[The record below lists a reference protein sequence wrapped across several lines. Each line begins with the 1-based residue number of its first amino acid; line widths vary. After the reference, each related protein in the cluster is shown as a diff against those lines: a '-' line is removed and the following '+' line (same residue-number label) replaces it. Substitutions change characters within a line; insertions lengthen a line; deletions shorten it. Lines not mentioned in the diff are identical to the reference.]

1 MRAVGRILRWLG
13 VAVGLV
19 IVFLAASFGLLQ
31 TRPGQD
37 WLARTIERTIS
48 TPDSTVAIAGLS
60 GTVPFRIKVDRIDIG
75 DRDGIYL
82 TAHDFAFDISPA
94 ALLAGQLH
102 FRSLTF
108 AEVDEERPTTAPS
121 TTPWIDYL
129 KVPHLPIG
137 VVLDRFSIGR
147 LVLAPPVLGESLV
160 ATVEGKARVAGETA
174 QLALDLHRTDDVAGN
189 IVLVMELAGATPVL
203 KLQLEASE
211 PTGVL
216 LDRLLARTD
225 RPPLALS
232 VNGTGPLADWHGR
245 VAASAG
251 TLARLDTDVTLAVTD
266 HTVLGLSGTAAM
278 APLLP
283 AEFAPLI
290 GDQLTLSLHGT
301 YGERIVL
308 DALSIGIAAGTL
320 TGDATYGGAEK
331 AVTAHLRAN
340 VPELSKLAGLL
351 GNQLGGSA
359 SLTAEVTGTQS
370 RPALALNFSGSGVRV
385 GTSGADHI
393 EASMSASATGA
404 LDSPDSRVEF
414 AAKGRV
420 EGLVAPE
427 GVTVPPGFGRDID
440 FSLAGN
446 AARDGSAVD
455 LNRLS
460 AEGAGLALTGAGQL
474 AGGGQTL
481 EGNLRLSIADL
492 RPFSG
497 FVGHPIAG
505 SVELAADATQDG
517 TSGFKASLQ
526 GSAKGLQ
533 TGVAAG
539 DALLGDSVTVAGSLQ
554 RDSAGALIVQQFGIA
569 GAAASLSGDGRFD
582 PGSNRLAAAVAFELP
597 RLKPLGPSLGMEMA
611 GAVSGRIDA
620 EGVLE
625 HLQVKSKVAG
635 DDIAAGGTRIDR
647 LRLTGEVTDLAEPK
661 ATLEGTYRAPGLDGT
676 LSLTAEEKGN
686 SELVLPR
693 FRFTAADSAI
703 EGSLRVALDT
713 YLTQGSISGR
723 APDLARLSKLAGMPL
738 GGSLEFGGKFEDR
751 GGQLVDLSA
760 TGSRLTAGTGSSR
773 MGVGRVELTAKFADV
788 LRAPSGTGR
797 LSLTSANLGASEFST
812 ATLALDAPRPGRFG
826 FHGDAKG
833 RPLTLALAGEGGF
846 EPGRFD
852 MRLTRLTGSF
862 GNDRIFLEQP
872 LTLSKRGAD
881 LAFSNLALDFATGR
895 ITGNGSKRGE
905 ALSLALNVADFP
917 IASGAELMGYHN
929 VRGTLAI
936 GANLGG
942 TLRTPQGRF
951 SVNARQISLSAAKNP
966 QLPNLGL
973 AVDGTW
979 NGRNLDLKGQ
989 VTGLKGDQIGFS
1001 GAVPLLLNPASLGIS
1016 VPTYGR
1022 LALQLQGSGQLEHL
1036 ADLLPLGEDRVSG
1049 HFAANAAVGGTVGA
1063 PAANGRVQLSD
1074 ARYENF
1080 ATGAVFTKMQ
1090 ADLVGDRDR
1099 FTLTSFSAS
1108 DTASGTLKAQGSVAL
1123 RGPSGPT
1130 AQLSATL
1137 DNFRVAA
1144 RDEAVAAASGNI
1156 SIAGPL
1162 TAPKVTAP
1170 LTINRAEINLPASL
1184 PPNVVVVKVVE
1195 TNSKTGKAP
1204 PPPPAANQAPT
1215 LPATLD
1221 VKIDMPGNIFVRGHG
1236 LDSEWRGKLTI
1247 TGTSAAPAISGSLEQ
1262 IRGSVDLLG
1271 KTFTITRG
1279 RITFDGSAKL
1289 DPVLDIAAEASTADI
1304 TAQVNISGVASA
1316 PKVTLSSTPPVPQDE
1331 ILSRVLFNRGV
1342 GQLSAGEGLQLA
1354 AAAATLAG
1362 GGPGVLDKLR
1372 SGLGLDWFR
1381 LGSSPTSPT
1390 TGTINPRGAAGS
1402 SGAGST
1408 ALSAGKYI
1416 APGVSVG
1423 VSQGVSPPTSKVTVE
1438 IEVMRHLTIGGE
1450 AGQSG
1455 STGLG
1460 LNYNYD
1466 Y

>member
-1 MRAVGRILRWLG
+1 MKTAARILRWL
-13 VAVGLV
+13 AAALGLL
-19 IVFLAASFGLLQ
+19 IAALLGGFGLLQ
-31 TRPGQD
+31 TQAGQA
-37 WLARTIERTIS
+37 WLAGTIERTMS
-48 TPDSTVAIAGLS
+48 TPDFTVAVAGLR
-60 GTVPFRIKVDRIDIG
+60 GMVPFNLKVDRIDIG
-75 DRDGIYL
+75 DRDGTYL
-82 TAHDFAFDISPA
+82 TARDFGLDISA
-94 ALLAGQLH
+94 AELLAGQLH
-102 FRSLTF
+102 IRSLSF
-108 AEVDEERPTTAPS
+108 AEVDMARSSTAPS
-121 TTPWIDYL
+121 TTPWTEYL
-129 KVPHLPIG
+129 KVPQVPVG
-137 VVLDRFSIGR
+137 VVLDRLSIDR
-147 LVLAPPVLGESLV
+147 LALAPPVLGESLI
-160 ATVEGKARVAGETA
+160 ATVEGNARLARETA

-189 IVLVMELAGATPVL
+189 IALAMELAGATPVL
-203 KLQLEASE
+203 KLQLDASE

-216 LDRLLARTD
+216 LDRVLARTD
-225 RPPLALS
+225 RPPLGLS

-245 VAASAG
+245 VTAAAG
-251 TLARLDTDVTLAVTD
+251 TLAHLDTDVTLAVTD
-266 HTVLGLSGTAAM
+266 RTAFGLSGTAAL

-290 GDQLTLSLHGT
+290 GDQLALSLHGT
-301 YGERIVL
+301 SGERLVL

-340 VPELSKLAGLL
+340 VPDLSVLAGLL
-351 GNQLGGSA
+351 GNQLAGSA
-359 SLTAEVTGTQS
+359 LLTAEVTGTQS
-370 RPALALNFSGSGVRV
+370 RPALTLNFSGTGVRF

-393 EASMSASATGA
+393 EASISGSAANT
-404 LDSPDSRVEF
+404 LDSLDARVEF

-420 EGLVAPE
+420 EGLIAPE
-427 GVTVPPGFGRDID
+427 GVTVPRELGRDID

-455 LNRLS
+455 LSRLS
-460 AEGAGLALTGAGQL
+460 AEGAGLALTGTGQF
-474 AGGGQTL
+474 AGGGQTID
-481 EGNLRLSIADL
+481 GNVRLSVADL

-497 FVGHPIAG
+497 FVGHPLAG
-505 SVELAADATQDG
+505 SIELAADATQQG
-517 TSGFKASLQ
+517 TTGFKASLQ
-526 GSAKGLQ
+526 GSANGLR
-533 TGVAAG
+533 TGIAAS
-539 DALLGDSVTVAGSLQ
+539 DALLGDAVTVRGSLQ
-554 RDSAGALIVQQFGIA
+554 RDPAGALIVEQFGIA
-569 GAAASLSGDGRFD
+569 SAAVSLSGDGRFD
-582 PGSNRLAAAVAFELP
+582 PGSNRLAARIAFELP
-597 RLKPLGPSLGMEMA
+597 RLKPIGPALGMELA
-611 GAVSGRIDA
+611 GAVSGRLDA

-625 HLQVKSKVAG
+625 HLHVKSEVAG

-647 LRLTGEVTDLAEPK
+647 LRLAGDVTDLAEPK
-661 ATLEGTYRAPGLDGT
+661 AALDGTYRTQGLDGA
-676 LSLTAEEKGN
+676 LSLAAELKGN
-686 SELVLPR
+686 SQLVLPR

-703 EGSLRVALDT
+703 EGSLRVALET

-723 APDLARLSKLAGMPL
+723 APDLARLSKLAGTPL
-738 GGSLEFGGKFEDR
+738 GGSLEFAGKFEDR
-751 GGQLVDLSA
+751 GGQLVDLSL
-760 TGSRLTAGTGSSR
+760 TGSRLTAGTGSAR

-797 LSLTSANLGASEFST
+797 LSLTSASLGSSEFST
-812 ATLALDAPRPGRFG
+812 ATLALDAPKPGRFG

-833 RPLTLALAGEGGF
+833 RPLSLALAGEGGF

-852 MRLTRLTGSF
+852 MRLTRLTGSL

-872 LTLSKRGAD
+872 LTLSKHGAD
-881 LAFSNLALDFATGR
+881 LAFSGLALGFGTGR
-895 ITGNGSKRGE
+895 ITGSGSKRAE

-929 VRGTLAI
+929 VHGTLAI
-936 GANLGG
+936 AANLGG
-942 TLRTPQGRF
+942 TVRAPQGRF
-951 SVNARQISLSAAKNP
+951 SANARQISLSSAKNT

-973 AVDGTW
+973 SVDSNW
-979 NGRNLDLKGQ
+979 NGRSLDLKGQ

-1001 GAVPLLLNPASLGIS
+1001 GAVPLLLNPASFGIS
-1016 VPTYGR
+1016 VPTDGR

-1049 HFAANAAVGGTVGA
+1049 HFAANAAVGGTVAA
-1063 PAANGRVQLSD
+1063 PAASGRLQLSD

-1080 ATGAVFTKMQ
+1080 ATGAVFANMQ

-1099 FTLTSFSAS
+1099 FTLASFSAS
-1108 DTASGTLKAQGSVAL
+1108 DTVSGTLKARGNVAL
-1123 RGPSGPT
+1123 RSPAGPT
-1130 AQLSATL
+1130 AELSATL
-1137 DNFRVAA
+1137 DKFRVAA
-1144 RDEAVAAASGNI
+1144 RDEAVATASGTM

-1184 PPNVVVVKVVE
+1184 PPNVVVLKVVE
-1195 TNSKTGKAP
+1195 TNSRTGQ
-1204 PPPPAANQAPT
+1204 PPPAAAANPQPA
-1215 LPATLD
+1215 LPASLD
-1221 VKIDMPGNIFVRGHG
+1221 ITIDMPGNIFVRGHG
-1236 LDSEWRGKLTI
+1236 LDSEWRGKLAI
-1247 TGTSAAPAISGSLEQ
+1247 TGTSAAPVISGSLEQ

-1279 RITFDGSAKL
+1279 RITFDGHAKL
-1289 DPVLDIAAEASTADI
+1289 DPALDIVAEASTADI
-1304 TAQVNISGVASA
+1304 TAQVQISGVASA

-1342 GQLSAGEGLQLA
+1342 GQLSAGEGIQLA

-1372 SGLGLDWFR
+1372 GSLGLDWFR

-1390 TGTINPRGAAGS
+1390 TGTLNPRGAASS

-1423 VSQGVSPPTSKVTVE
+1423 VSQGVNPPTSKVTVE
-1438 IEVMRHLTIGGE
+1438 IEVMRHLTVGGE

-1460 LNYNYD
+1460 VNYNYD